1 MEYRRVGRTG
11 LKVSAIALGSWL
23 TLGQAVDDDTAA
35 ECIHAAFDLGINYFD
50 TANVYQGGVAER
62 VLGKALKGLPRSA
75 YVLATKAFWPVGD
88 GPNDRG
94 LSRKH
99 LFEQVHQSLRRLGT
113 DYVDIFFCHRYDPET
128 PLDETLRALEDL
140 VRQGK
145 VLYPGVSEWTA
156 DQMAQALRLAEARGW
171 DRIAVDQ
178 PIYNMLRRDLE
189 REILPLARREGLGLV
204 VFSPLAQG
212 VLTGKYRPGEP
223 APAGSRGADPRLSR
237 LVQEQLTPEVHAKVH
252 SLAAVA
258 AEMGVPL
265 AQLALAW
272 AIRDPAV
279 TSAITGA
286 TSVEQVRTN
295 AAAADL
301 HLDAATLARIDAILT
316 GGAEPAA

>member
-35 ECIHAAFDLGINYFD
+35 ESIHAAFDLGINYFD

-128 PLDETLRALEDL
+128 PLEETLRALEDL

-212 VLTGKYRPGEP
+212 VLTGKYRAGEP

-237 LVQEQLTPEVHAKVH
+237 LVQEQLTPEVHAKVQAL
-252 SLAAVA
+252 SNLA
-258 AEMGVPL
+258 AEMGVPM

-279 TSAITGA
+279 NSAITGA
-286 TSVEQVRTN
+286 TSVEQVRMN

-301 HLDAATLARIDAILT
+301 RLDASTLSRIDAILA